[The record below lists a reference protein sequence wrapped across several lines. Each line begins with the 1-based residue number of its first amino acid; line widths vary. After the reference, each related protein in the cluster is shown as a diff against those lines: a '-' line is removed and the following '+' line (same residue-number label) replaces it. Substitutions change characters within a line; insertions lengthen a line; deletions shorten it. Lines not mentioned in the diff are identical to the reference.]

1 MNALLM
7 NEDGSFLSVSGLERS
22 FPVPAGLWRKPERRM
37 VLRGVDFTLW
47 PGERVALVGASG
59 SGKTTLLRSL
69 LAIDA
74 PDCGHI
80 LCQCKPVRPAGMAE
94 LRWYRQSVQYIPQ
107 DPAASLDPRIT
118 VRQQIAEPLR
128 RLGVDCDHD
137 VRIRE
142 SLQRVGLGPEL
153 LLRRR
158 NELSGGQAQRVAIA
172 RAIATRPAFL
182 LADEPMSGLDL
193 PIRRQVAAVLRDLS
207 ENQGTGLLI
216 VSHDIVDVSRLCT
229 RTVVMYDGAI
239 VEDRP
244 SAELLADPHH
254 PAARGLVAAALPDAA
269 RLPAPQA

>member
-1 MNALLM
+1 MAALPMNQ
-7 NEDGSFLSVSGLERS
+7 DGSFLSVSGLERS
-22 FPVPAGLWRKPERRM
+22 FPVPAGMWRRPERRM

-69 LAIDA
+69 LAIEQ

-80 LCQCKPVRPAGMAE
+80 LCQCRPVQPAGMAE

-107 DPAASLDPRIT
+107 DPAASLDPRMT

-137 VRIRE
+137 ARILE
-142 SLQRVGLGPEL
+142 ALELVGLGRDFLP
-153 LLRRR
+153 RRR
-158 NELSGGQAQRVAIA
+158 GELSGGQAQRVAIA

-193 PIRRQVAAVLRDLS
+193 PIRRQVADVLRELS
-207 ENQGTGLLI
+207 VTRGTGLLI
-216 VSHDIVDVSRLCT
+216 VSHDILDAARLCT
-229 RTVVMYDGAI
+229 RVAVMDEGRI
-239 VEDRP
+239 IEDRP
-244 SAELLADPHH
+244 SADLLADPHH
-254 PAARGLVAAALPDAA
+254 PRTRELVDAA
-269 RLPAPQA
+269 RPPMQPARAM